1 MSLPFPVS
9 RSPVSPSTSVRR
21 ARHTPLIAA
30 GAVLALMVTLAACG
44 DDADPTTDAAA
55 TTSASVSADADP
67 SESPSASASTSESS
81 TAAASGELPTVKGGF
96 GEAPTITVPDSE
108 PPSELV
114 VKTLIKGKGDA
125 VEADETAVVNYVGVR
140 WDDGKA
146 FDSSFD
152 RGAPAGLVLGAG
164 AIPPGLDSG
173 LVGLRAGTRAL
184 LVLPPDEA
192 YGDTPPGDP
201 IQAGDTLVFV
211 VDVLGSH
218 AGDETAKGEP
228 APTEDDSLPYVSIT
242 PKAPEIII
250 PAGSPSK
257 QLIVI
262 PVVVGTGPKV
272 QKGDTVVVQYKGV
285 LWRNGKEF
293 DASWGRGQP
302 FVTTIGQGATLPAWD
317 KGLVGQTVGSRVMLV
332 VPPKD
337 GYGDAGSGQIK
348 GTDTMVFA
356 VDILGAY

>member
-1 MSLPFPVS
+1 M
-9 RSPVSPSTSVRR
+9 SPSTPLSRSSHASRVGRR
-21 ARHTPLIAA
+21 SLIVA
-30 GAVLALMVTLAACG
+30 GSVLALAVSLAACG
-44 DDADPTTDAAA
+44 DDADETADAAS
-55 TTSASVSADADP
+55 SASATA
-67 SESPSASASTSESS
+67 SESPGASASASESS
-81 TAAASGELPTVKGGF
+81 AASGELPTVEGGF
-96 GEAPTITVPDSE
+96 GQTPTITVPDTD
-108 PPSELV
+108 PPSDLV
-114 VKTLIKGKGDA
+114 VKTLTKGKGRT
-125 VEADETAVVNYVGVR
+125 VQTGETIVVNYAGVR
-140 WDDGKA
+140 WDDGKT

-152 RGAPAGLVLGAG
+152 RGAPAGFGIGVGAV
-164 AIPPGLDSG
+164 IPGWDSG
-173 LVGLRAGTRAL
+173 LVGLKAGTRVL
-184 LVLPPDEA
+184 MVLPPDEA

-242 PKAPEIII
+242 PKTPEIII

-257 QLIVI
+257 QLITI
-262 PVVVGTGPKV
+262 PVVIGAGPKV

-302 FVTTIGQGATLPAWD
+302 FVTAIGQGAVIPGWD

>member
-1 MSLPFPVS
+1 MSHVRRRTSLIAVGSAIALVATLAACADNTDPAAEPVTS
-9 RSPVSPSTSVRR
+9 ASSASGDPSPSTS
-21 ARHTPLIAA
+21 
-30 GAVLALMVTLAACG
+30 
-44 DDADPTTDAAA
+44 
-55 TTSASVSADADP
+55 P
-67 SESPSASASTSESS
+67 SESTTS
-81 TAAASGELPTVKGGF
+81 TASGDLPTVKGSF
-96 GEAPTITVPDSE
+96 GQAPTISVPESD
-108 PPSELV
+108 PPSDLV
-114 VKTLIKGKGDA
+114 VKTLEQGNGPATKAG
-125 VEADETAVVNYVGVR
+125 ETIVVNYAGVR
-140 WDDGKA
+140 WEDGQT

-152 RGAPAGLVLGAG
+152 RGAPAGFGIGVGAV
-164 AIPPGLDSG
+164 IPGWDSG
-173 LVGLRAGTRAL
+173 LVGIKAGSRVL
-184 LVLPPDEA
+184 MVLPPDQA

-218 AGDETAKGEP
+218 AGNAAAKGDP

-242 PKAPEIII
+242 PKAPEIVV
-250 PAGSPSK
+250 PPGSPSK

-262 PVVVGTGPKV
+262 PVVVGKGAKV

-285 LWRNGKEF
+285 LWRTGKEF
-293 DASWGRGQP
+293 DSSWSRQQP
-302 FVTTIGQGATLPAWD
+302 FVTTIGQGAVIPGWD

-337 GYGDAGSGQIK
+337 GYGNAGQGDIK

>member
-1 MSLPFPVS
+1 MSPSTLPAS
-9 RSPVSPSTSVRR
+9 RARRTSLIAAGSVLALAAALSACGDDGASDADPATDSAATSESPSTS
-21 ARHTPLIAA
+21 A
-30 GAVLALMVTLAACG
+30 
-44 DDADPTTDAAA
+44 
-55 TTSASVSADADP
+55 
-67 SESPSASASTSESS
+67 SPSASG
-81 TAAASGELPTVKGGF
+81 TAVASGELPVVKGGF
-96 GEAPTITVPDSE
+96 GETPTITVPDSE
-108 PPSELV
+108 PPSDMV
-114 VKTLIKGKGDA
+114 VKTITKGKGPV
-125 VEADETAVVNYVGVR
+125 VEAGETIVVNYAGVR
-140 WDDGKA
+140 WENGET

-152 RGAPAGLVLGAG
+152 RGSPAGFGIGVGAV
-164 AIPPGLDSG
+164 IPGWDSG
-173 LVGLRAGTRAL
+173 LVGLKAGTRVL
-184 LVLPPDEA
+184 MVLPPDEA
-192 YGDTPPGDP
+192 YGDQTPGEP

-218 AGDETAKGEP
+218 SGEETAKGEP

-257 QLIVI
+257 QLITI
-262 PVVVGTGPKV
+262 PVVVGSGPKV

-302 FVTTIGQGATLPAWD
+302 FVTAIGQGAVIPAWD

>member
-1 MSLPFPVS
+1 MSPIVRVFHSSRQRRVS
-9 RSPVSPSTSVRR
+9 LV
-21 ARHTPLIAA
+21 AA
-30 GAVLALMVTLAACG
+30 GAAVALMVTVAACG
-44 DDADPTTDAAA
+44 DDSDSTTD
-55 TTSASVSADADP
+55 
-67 SESPSASASTSESS
+67 ASASTSASADSSESPS
-81 TAAASGELPTVKGGF
+81 ESASESGTPAATGELPAVKGGF
-96 GEAPTITVPDSE
+96 GETPTITVPDAE
-108 PPSELV
+108 PPTDLV
-114 VKTLIKGKGDA
+114 VKTLVKGNGPTVQA
-125 VEADETAVVNYVGVR
+125 GETIVVNYAGVR
-140 WDDGKA
+140 WDDGET

-152 RGAPAGLVLGAG
+152 RGAPAGFGIGVGAV
-164 AIPPGLDSG
+164 IPGWDTG
-173 LVGLRAGTRAL
+173 LVGLKAGTRVL
-184 LVLPPDEA
+184 LVLPPDQA

-250 PAGSPSK
+250 PAGSPAK
-257 QLIVI
+257 QLITI

-272 QKGDTVVVQYKGV
+272 QKGDTIVVQYKGV

-293 DASWGRGQP
+293 DSSWSRGQP
-302 FVTTIGQGATLPAWD
+302 FVTTIGQGAVIPAWD
-317 KGLVGQTVGSRVMLV
+317 KGLIGQTVGSRVMLV

-337 GYGDAGSGQIK
+337 GYGQAGSGQIK

>member
-1 MSLPFPVS
+1 VS
-9 RSPVSPSTSVRR
+9 HVRR
-21 ARHTPLIAA
+21 RTSLVALGSAL
-30 GAVLALMVTLAACG
+30 VLLATLTACG
-44 DDADPTTDAAA
+44 DDTDPAAEPV
-55 TTSASVSADADP
+55 TSSS
-67 SESPSASASTSESS
+67 SSASASPSGSASATTSETSS
-81 TAAASGELPTVKGGF
+81 ATGELPTVKGGF
-96 GEAPTITVPDSE
+96 GQAPTISVPDAE
-108 PPSELV
+108 PPSDLV
-114 VKTLIKGKGDA
+114 VKTLEQGKGPA
-125 VEADETAVVNYVGVR
+125 TKAGETIVVNYAGVR
-140 WDDGKA
+140 WDDGQV

-152 RGAPAGLVLGAG
+152 RGAPAGFGIGVGAV
-164 AIPPGLDSG
+164 IPGWDSG
-173 LVGLRAGTRAL
+173 LVGVKAGTRVL
-184 LVLPPDEA
+184 MVLPPDQA

-218 AGDETAKGEP
+218 AGNAAAKGDP

-242 PKAPEIII
+242 PRAPEIVV
-250 PAGSPSK
+250 PPGSPSK

-262 PVVVGTGPKV
+262 PVVVGKGAKV

-293 DASWGRGQP
+293 DSSWSREQP
-302 FVTTIGQGATLPAWD
+302 FVTTIGQGAVIPGWD

-337 GYGDAGSGQIK
+337 GYGSAGQGEIK